1 MAAASRGCSRLR
13 LPRPKT
19 FLGLMSLQTGT
30 ELLSLL
36 LVFNKATGIY
46 GIFTLL
52 TGFVPS
58 ALQVSLYI
66 LEVLM
71 VATLA
76 YLIPHIRK
84 QSPFH
89 NLALAWLYVIDSAV
103 NAAYT
108 TAFATIWYLA
118 NFHDARGP
126 AGAEAGPTTERDE
139 PEFDDIAPVDTGS
152 IAVAAASGVND
163 SVASMVLIIGFTL
176 MRIYF
181 TLVIMAYART
191 ILRCCIRTDDSGDV
205 SDEIGKGRET
215 NPFAEGAILGDGLKG
230 KLGRIMVSVG
240 RGYWLGS
247 HIEDEEWAKDTGS
260 KFPSRRMEV

>member
-1 MAAASRGCSRLR
+1 RLR

-19 FLGLMSLQTGT
+19 FLGLLSLQTGT

-46 GIFTLL
+46 GVLTLF

-71 VATLA
+71 VALLA
-76 YLIPHIRK
+76 YLIPHIRQ

-89 NLALAWLYVIDSAV
+89 NLALAWLYVVDSAV

-108 TAFATIWYLA
+108 AAFAAIWFLA
-118 NFHDARGP
+118 NFHDAEGP
-126 AGAEAGPTTERDE
+126 AGVDAGPTAKRDE
-139 PEFDDIAPVDTGS
+139 PEFDDVAPLDTGS
-152 IAVAAASGVND
+152 VAAAAVSSVND
-163 SVASMVLIIGFTL
+163 SVASMVLVIGFTL

-181 TLVIMAYART
+181 SLVIMAYART
-191 ILRCCIRTDDSGDV
+191 ILRRCMRANDPGDESGEV
-205 SDEIGKGRET
+205 GKGRE
-215 NPFAEGAILGDGLKG
+215 NSPFAEGATLGDGVKG

-247 HIEDEEWAKDTGS
+247 RMEDEEWVNDTGS
-260 KFPSRRMEV
+260 K